1 MTTVNKYLWKATK
14 SKAIILVSGLGIL
27 SGCLPPATTNI
38 EPINLSEHAT
48 ATAFVH
54 HSIFDIDGFDYNIT
68 EEPSEGLSIVDGLVD
83 DYGLYEDWNLPSTI
97 HAVPVTASEAGS
109 YSLKLKWEVESETK
123 EVEQQIE
130 FAEVEHFAVDLQKWF
145 PGSIET
151 EAITYDS
158 TGFVTLVMTDD
169 AGSILLGRG
178 KATLLDGDNESPI
191 TILDSYNYTYSGIQ
205 AQEIAIQLPNEHIVN
220 TPSAEHIAE
229 DETTSDWQLTVTG
242 FSTEPAIEDGTVRNS
257 LHFGLRLPDGRPFL
271 HNHTDLEVVGPD
283 HESNSFADD
292 SASGLMTIDGIAND
306 GTAGCVGNFRY
317 DPQLGTEHQLE
328 FCLGAAC
335 TELSLKGSIETT
347 SDVSDCPW

>member
-1 MTTVNKYLWKATK
+1 MTTVNKPLWKATK
-14 SKAIILVSGLGIL
+14 SKAITLVSALGIL
-27 SGCLPPATTNI
+27 SGCLPPATKSV
-38 EPINLSEHAT
+38 EPINLYENAT

-54 HSIFDIDGFDYNIT
+54 HAVFDIDGFDYNIT
-68 EEPSEGLSIVDGLVD
+68 EEPSEGLTVVDDLVD
-83 DYGLYEDWNLPSTI
+83 DYGLYDAWNLPGTI
-97 HAVPVTASEAGS
+97 HTVPVTASEAGS

-130 FAEVEHFAVDLQKWF
+130 FAEVANFAVDLQKWF

-151 EAITYDS
+151 QAVTYDS
-158 TGFVTLVMTDD
+158 TEFVTLVMTDEE
-169 AGSILLGRG
+169 GNILLGRG
-178 KATLLDGDNESPI
+178 EATLLEGENESPI
-191 TILDSYNYTYSGIQ
+191 TILDSYNYTYRGMQ
-205 AQEIAIQLPNEHIVN
+205 AQEISIQLPNEQIVN

-242 FSTEPAIEDGTVRNS
+242 FSTEPSIEDGSVRNS

-271 HNHTDLEVVGPD
+271 HDHTDLEVVGPD
-283 HESNSFADD
+283 HASNTFAGESG
-292 SASGLMTIDGIAND
+292 SGLVTIDGIAND

-317 DPQLGTEHQLE
+317 DPQLATEYQLE

-335 TELSLKGSIETT
+335 TEVNLKGSIETT